1 MSIRVSTELGFSAI
15 IVMNLLAVFTAGLR
29 KSVFH
34 FLIVKAI
41 FQSKS
46 KTLIQVSLQYTSSN
60 SNLSS
65 ILSQPSSIAVQAI
78 KL

>member
-15 IVMNLLAVFTAGLR
+15 IVMNLLAVFTAGLH